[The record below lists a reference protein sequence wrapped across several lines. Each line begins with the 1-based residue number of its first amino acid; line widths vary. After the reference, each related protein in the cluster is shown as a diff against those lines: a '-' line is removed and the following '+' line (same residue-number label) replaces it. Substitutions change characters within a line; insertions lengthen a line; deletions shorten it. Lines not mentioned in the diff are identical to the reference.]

1 MIELT
6 CKVCDDV
13 TTMCDEGTVAVTC
26 RMCSMVD
33 VRNEML
39 EVA

>member
-6 CKVCDDV
+6 CRVCDDV

-26 RMCSMVD
+26 SMCSMVD

>member
-1 MIELT
+1 
-6 CKVCDDV
+6 
-13 TTMCDEGTVAVTC
+13 MCDEGTVAVTC
-26 RMCSMVD
+26 SMCSMVD

>member
-1 MIELT
+1 MVALT
-6 CKVCDDV
+6 CRVCDDV
-13 TTMCDEGTVAVTC
+13 EMICDEGTVAVTC
-26 RMCSMVD
+26 SMCSMVD